1 MSGDLYGFKT
11 TLLAIKVRP
20 PLTLKSGPRTE
31 TMLLMAMLEILML
44 RPIWK
49 KIVGTNVCA

>member
-1 MSGDLYGFKT
+1 MCGDLYGFKT